1 MAKVG
6 ATLAGGVSRIALT
19 AEDVAGRELLRSWVE
34 PLGCEW
40 RSDHAGNVFIR
51 RPGSRSGPAV
61 AFGSH
66 LDSQPDGGAFDGALG
81 VLAGLE
87 ILRALD
93 DADLRTELPLELII
107 WTDEEGARFD
117 RSCVGSS
124 IWSGALDLEHALGLN
139 DASGVTFD
147 EALASSRQRSS
158 MSPQAIQLESY
169 FELHIEQGPQLERA
183 GVEIGVVQG
192 IVGIRW
198 LELRLVGSQSHAGTT
213 PMDERA
219 DALRAAANVVA
230 AVERIGTSH
239 GADGRGTVCV
249 FDVEPNA
256 GSVIPGRVRMVVDLR
271 HSDERVLDRMA
282 AELGRALDQLGPSIR
297 HEPVVELW
305 VQPPIAFASD
315 LIDLVGRAADQLGM
329 ASERML
335 SGAGH
340 DAGYV
345 ASRVPTAMI
354 FVPSRDGLS
363 HQPQEWSSPEACAG
377 GAAVLLRAV
386 LTRAMQS

>member
-1 MAKVG
+1 MS
-6 ATLAGGVSRIALT
+6 LAGSCCTPVQ
-19 AEDVAGRELLRSWVE
+19 

-40 RSDHAGNVFIR
+40 RNDEAGNVFVR
-51 RPGSRSGPAV
+51 RPGLRPGPAV

-87 ILRALD
+87 IMRALD

-124 IWSGALDLEHALGLN
+124 VWAGALDLEHALALN
-139 DASGVTFD
+139 DARGVTFG
-147 EALASSRQRSS
+147 EALASSGQRGPMASVDT
-158 MSPQAIQLESY
+158 QLESY

-198 LELRLVGSQSHAGTT
+198 LEVRLVGTQSHAGTT

-219 DALRAAANVVA
+219 DALRAAAQIVA
-230 AVERIGTSH
+230 AVDRIGTSH

-271 HSDERVLDRMA
+271 HSDERILDRMA
-282 AELGRALDQLGPSIR
+282 AELNLALDQIAPSIGR
-297 HEPVVELW
+297 EPVAELW

-315 LIDLVGRAADQLGM
+315 LIDLVGQAADELGM
-329 ASERML
+329 TSERML

-354 FVPSRDGLS
+354 FIPCRDGLS

-377 GAAVLLRAV
+377 GAAVLLQAV
-386 LTRAMQS
+386 LTRAKPS